1 MPPRKGWAAVY
12 CRLSK
17 EDEEKTARESESIR
31 NQRALLLAWAAEH
44 GYRIYRV
51 YTDEDYSGIDRAR
64 PGFNAMLA
72 DARAG
77 KFEVILAKTQSRFT
91 RDMELVEKYLHGLF
105 PEWGVR
111 FIAVLDHV
119 DTCDPAGKKARQI
132 NGLINEWYLEDLS
145 GNVRAVLDHKRRS
158 GSYIASFALY
168 GYRKDPQDH
177 SRLLPDEPAA
187 QVVRQIF
194 ALYLQGNGAGR
205 IAQTL
210 NAQGVPPPSAY
221 RAVSAGQ
228 PRPTPAPLW
237 CKATVRR
244 ILSTQTYAGDL
255 EQGRVRKLNYKSRRV
270 IRLPREDWIIVPGT
284 HVPLISRADFAAV
297 QARLAAHGGQTAA
310 ARHPLAGL
318 VRCAV
323 CGGKMELTGTA
334 ARRYFRCRTARRSKT
349 ACPGQP
355 YWPLCDAE
363 ALVEKQLSRY
373 AAAPGQLQQ
382 DQAAA
387 LLQSITVYPP
397 CAGRAI
403 PGRVDLT
410 RRDVGNIGLEADRY
424 VADVGRRLAQVYC
437 DLLRHND
444 AGQYAAGQQFLRRG
458 AAAAVPAKKSVRRD
472 RDDVGLDLP
481 RTADGGSGGRPCG
494 Q

>member
-44 GYRIYRV
+44 DYRIFRV

-168 GYRKDPQDH
+168 GYRKDPKDH
-177 SRLLPDEPAA
+177 SRLLPDEPA
-187 QVVRQIF
+187 
-194 ALYLQGNGAGR
+194 
-205 IAQTL
+205 
-210 NAQGVPPPSAY
+210 AQGVPPPSAY
-221 RAVSAGQ
+221 RAVSAGR
-228 PRPTPAPLW
+228 PRPTPASLW

-297 QARLAAHGGQTAA
+297 QARLTAHGGQTAA

-318 VRCAV
+318 VRCGV
-323 CGGKMELTGTA
+323 CGGKMELTGAA

-373 AAAPGQLQQ
+373 AAAPGQLTQ

-397 CAGRAI
+397 QDG
-403 PGRVDLT
+403 T
-410 RRDVGNIGLEADRY
+410 RRIE
-424 VADVGRRLAQVYC
+424 
-437 DLLRHND
+437 LRWS
-444 AGQYAAGQQFLRRG
+444 F
-458 AAAAVPAKKSVRRD
+458 
-472 RDDVGLDLP
+472 
-481 RTADGGSGGRPCG
+481 
-494 Q
+494 

>member
-177 SRLLPDEPAA
+177 SRLLP
-187 QVVRQIF
+187 
-194 ALYLQGNGAGR
+194 
-205 IAQTL
+205 
-210 NAQGVPPPSAY
+210 GVPPPSAY

-318 VRCAV
+318 VRCGV
-323 CGGKMELTGTA
+323 CGGKMELTGAA

-373 AAAPGQLQQ
+373 AAAPGQLTQ

-397 CAGRAI
+397 QDG
-403 PGRVDLT
+403 T
-410 RRDVGNIGLEADRY
+410 RRIE
-424 VADVGRRLAQVYC
+424 
-437 DLLRHND
+437 LRWS
-444 AGQYAAGQQFLRRG
+444 F
-458 AAAAVPAKKSVRRD
+458 
-472 RDDVGLDLP
+472 
-481 RTADGGSGGRPCG
+481 
-494 Q
+494 